1 MGCTQSKIENEEAVN
16 RCKDR
21 KRLMKD
27 AVGARN
33 AFAAA
38 HSAHAMALKNTGAA
52 LSDYAHGEVQ
62 HPHLP
67 LSSSSS
73 ATAALPSSASTSTYE
88 TLPPPPPPPPNFPPA
103 APLQR
108 AASMPEI
115 SGHKPDPKRADPI
128 IEDEEEGEI
137 ENESHSLKHRVSRI
151 SGGGGSRVGV
161 TEDLPPQPPSPPR
174 TPPLNS
180 RVVPPPPPP
189 PESKGMSSWD
199 FFFPEMENVPG
210 PSLAAVDEVDEGR
223 FEREEMERQLNEDR
237 RAKREEVERKMIEEQ
252 QAKRGEMERR
262 MNERA
267 DAVFDGG
274 DGGRGGRRKSGKAE
288 AAEVAEKADEAE
300 LPPQPP
306 PPTKAA
312 KRVKQVVPTESKR
325 GGKGVVPN
333 VSLVKIF
340 GDLDDCF
347 LRASES
353 AHEVSKMLEAHRLH
367 YHSNFADN
375 RGHIDHSAR
384 VMRVIT
390 WNRSFSGLTNA
401 EDGKDELD
409 SEEHET
415 HATVLDKMLAW
426 EKKLYDEV
434 KTGEQMKFE
443 YQRKV
448 TSLNKLKNRNA
459 STETIEKTKAALSHL
474 HTRYI
479 VDMQSMDS
487 TVSEINRLRDD
498 QLYPKLVALVD
509 GMATMWEN
517 MKIEHQNQSKIV
529 MALKYLDISQ
539 CPKETSGRHHKH
551 TDQLWAVA
559 REWHSQFGKL
569 MSHQKEYIKALKSW
583 LDLNLVPM
591 DNNLKEKVSSPQ
603 RPQNPPIQSLLH
615 AWHDFLEKL
624 PDEQAKTAIHN
635 FSAVI
640 ETILQYQMEELEL
653 RAKCEETRK
662 DLNRKTRQYE
672 DWYNKYMQ
680 RRTPPDEIDPDRAH
694 DKDLITERQIAV
706 ETVRKKLEEEED
718 AYEKQCTQVRQK
730 SLNTLRS
737 RLPELFKEM
746 ADFSVV
752 CSDMYRRLR
761 SISQLR
767 KPSES
772 S

>member
-1 MGCTQSKIENEEAVN
+1 MERKMNEE
-16 RCKDR
+16 
-21 KRLMKD
+21 
-27 AVGARN
+27 
-33 AFAAA
+33 
-38 HSAHAMALKNTGAA
+38 
-52 LSDYAHGEVQ
+52 Q
-62 HPHLP
+62 
-67 LSSSSS
+67 
-73 ATAALPSSASTSTYE
+73 
-88 TLPPPPPPPPNFPPA
+88 
-103 APLQR
+103 
-108 AASMPEI
+108 
-115 SGHKPDPKRADPI
+115 
-128 IEDEEEGEI
+128 
-137 ENESHSLKHRVSRI
+137 
-151 SGGGGSRVGV
+151 
-161 TEDLPPQPPSPPR
+161 
-174 TPPLNS
+174 
-180 RVVPPPPPP
+180 
-189 PESKGMSSWD
+189 
-199 FFFPEMENVPG
+199 
-210 PSLAAVDEVDEGR
+210 LAK
-223 FEREEMERQLNEDR
+223 REEMER
-237 RAKREEVERKMIEEQ
+237 KM
-252 QAKRGEMERR
+252 
-262 MNERA
+262 NA

-312 KRVKQVVPTESKR
+312 KRVKQVGPTESKR

-333 VSLVKIF
+333 VSLIKIF

-390 WNRSFSGLTNA
+390 WNRSFRGLPNA

-409 SEEHET
+409 LEEHET

-434 KTGEQMKFE
+434 KNTLYASYSMQSLIFAGLCCGVVDAQQTGEQMKFE

-517 MKIEHQNQSKIV
+517 MKVEHQNQSKIV

-539 CPKETSGRHHKH
+539 CPKETSGLHHKH

-569 MSHQKEYIKALKSW
+569 MSHQKEYIKALNSW
-583 LDLNLVPM
+583 LKLNLVPI

-603 RPQNPPIQSLLH
+603 RPQNPPIQPLLH
-615 AWHDFLEKL
+615 AWQEFLEKL

-640 ETILQYQMEELEL
+640 ETILQYQVEELEL

-694 DKDLITERQIAV
+694 DKDLITERQITV
-706 ETVRKKLEEEED
+706 EAVRKKLEEEED

-730 SLNTLRS
+730 SLNSLRS
-737 RLPELFKEM
+737 RLPELFREM

-761 SISQLR
+761 SISQLH